1 MNDTKKIGRPRSFDE
16 NDALLAAMNVF
27 WTKGYDGASMKDLT
41 GAMGISGPSLY
52 SVFGDKRALYLKTID
67 RYADVDAC
75 APVVAFET
83 EPDIYKAVRGFLS
96 SVIEYSTGDEQDNP
110 RGCFLASCVSTSIG
124 EVEGVEER
132 MEQAIDNTDIRLAS
146 RFDLEKEKGTLP
158 PDFPSKDRARLM
170 FDMRQGYVFRG
181 RAGWSAKALMADIKD
196 RVEMILSPKTSG

>member
-1 MNDTKKIGRPRSFDE
+1 MNDTKKMGRPRSFDE
-16 NDALLAAMNVF
+16 NEALMAAMNVF

-67 RYADVDAC
+67 HYSDVDAC
-75 APVVAFET
+75 APIVAFES
-83 EPDIYKAVRGFLS
+83 EPDIRKAIHGFLT
-96 SVIEYSTGDEQDNP
+96 SVITYSTGEQYGP

-132 MEQAIDNTDIRLAS
+132 MEQAINGTDIRLAS
-146 RFDLEKEKGTLP
+146 RFDVEKEKGTLP
-158 PDFPSKDRARLM
+158 ANFPSKERARLM

-181 RAGWSAKALMADIKD
+181 RAGWTAQALLADIDD
-196 RVEMILSPKTSG
+196 RVEMILSN